1 MATTIRARSAFR
13 QNCGATPYADRDGS
27 DRSPVRHYVVG
38 VDTSTSQRSPWLRQ
52 LPPTVVTEVRRR
64 RSAILAG
71 VTGRV
76 LDLDTPG
83 ALTLVEAAAGGDG
96 VADDERY
103 DTIVCTC
110 RLIEVPDL
118 LRAAT
123 GLARLLAA
131 DGDLYL
137 IEPVNRAGP
146 VGLLTSS
153 AGTLLPAVAGLHLA
167 RDVPAALRATGL
179 TVVDIDRFT
188 IPTLVWPLRRFIE
201 ARARVVTAEV
211 MA

>member
-1 MATTIRARSAFR
+1 M
-13 QNCGATPYADRDGS
+13 
-27 DRSPVRHYVVG
+27 RHYVVG

-123 GLARLLAA
+123 GQPITTGRRAA
-131 DGDLYL
+131 PLRKQT
-137 IEPVNRAGP
+137 PAVKK
-146 VGLLTSS
+146 GLLQAPGSRPPGRWLS
-153 AGTLLPAVAGLHLA
+153 W
-167 RDVPAALRATGL
+167 LR
-179 TVVDIDRFT
+179 
-188 IPTLVWPLRRFIE
+188 
-201 ARARVVTAEV
+201 
-211 MA
+211 